1 MESKPGDHYLNLRGN
16 LVRLG
21 CYRNTKHR

>member
-16 LVRLG
+16 LVSLG
-21 CYRNTKHR
+21 WYRNTNHG